1 MEEKQEDR
9 SKQAHIKHTK
19 DKVFNIVLRRTKGK
33 NCQQFVQ
40 CDPCCH
46 TLQQPQKWVGV
57 GVLSSI
63 WPQDLIYTTTEL
75 RTQTLLG
82 MDLEPSD
89 RFWTYIQYI
98 ETGAR
103 REEEGIGEVG
113 KKDLFFVSEKLSGWP
128 PFCQWVV
135 CYVQKSFLPP
145 NSFYTGGKNR
155 PEGWIRHEAKLLAAR
170 RTTQCAN
177 QDCF

>member
-113 KKDLFFVSEKLSGWP
+113 KKDLFLFQRSCQVDLHSASEWCVMCRRA
-128 PFCQWVV
+128 F
-135 CYVQKSFLPP
+135 FLLIP
-145 NSFYTGGKNR
+145 STLVERIGLR
-155 PEGWIRHEAKLLAAR
+155 DE
-170 RTTQCAN
+170 
-177 QDCF
+177 